1 MQRAIWVSSLVLL
14 LASVL
19 MADDKE
25 DAAKKEQEKFQ
36 GEWKLVQSDEITLK
50 IKGAEYEF
58 NGGGQSEKGKFKFN
72 PSATPAEIDV
82 DITEGTDAGKK
93 QVGIYEL
100 KGDKVKFCF
109 ALAGETNR
117 PKKFEAAE
125 DGSMILFEFVK
136 VKK

>member
-1 MQRAIWVSSLVLL
+1 MSRTIWVSSLVLL

-19 MADDKE
+19 IADDKE

-50 IKGAEYEF
+50 INGADYVF
-58 NGGGQSEKGKFKFN
+58 DGGGQVEKGKFKFN
-72 PSATPAEIDV
+72 PSTTPAELDV
-82 DITEGTDAGKK
+82 EITEGNDAGKK

-109 ALAGETNR
+109 ALAGETKR

-125 DGSMILFEFVK
+125 DGSIILFEFVK